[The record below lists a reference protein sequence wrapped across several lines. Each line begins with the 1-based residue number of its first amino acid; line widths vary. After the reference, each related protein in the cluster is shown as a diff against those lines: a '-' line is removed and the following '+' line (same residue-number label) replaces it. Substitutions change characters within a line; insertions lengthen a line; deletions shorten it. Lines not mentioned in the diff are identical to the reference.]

1 MAGIADVARH
11 AGVTASV
18 VSRVINQDPTLRVR
32 EATRQR
38 VVAAA
43 KELDYTPNHAARAL
57 RGSRVGALGLAVHD
71 LGSNPVYAPLIA
83 SAQRAASRHG
93 YVLMLADVPELAR
106 DDHSFRRIVCSA
118 AIDGLML
125 LPAGVAADRTME
137 QALEGRLPT
146 VVVNERSRS
155 LPSVGLADREAMHVA
170 TDHLL
175 ELGHTDIALLRLDD
189 HRARERSAG
198 FTDALEARGL
208 VAAPELIVNGGHTTD
223 SGRRAMTAL
232 LDAGHRPTAVV
243 AASVLA
249 AIGAQAALQQRGW
262 RVPDDVSVIGCQ
274 DVEFASYL
282 TPSLTVVR
290 LPLEELGEAAVEHL
304 LATIDGSRPGHRVVG
319 GTCPQ
324 LLIRGSTAPA
334 TTTSPAHVPAWS
346 GRTLGSSPVPVDT
359 SG

>member
-71 LGSNPVYAPLIA
+71 IGNPVYAPLIA
-83 SAQRAASRHG
+83 GAQRAVSRHG
-93 YVLMLADVPELAR
+93 YVLILADVSELAH
-106 DDHSFRRIVCSA
+106 DDHAFRRIVGSN

-155 LPSVGLADREAMHVA
+155 LPSVGLTDRGAMHVA
-170 TDHLL
+170 TDHVL
-175 ELGHTDIALLRLDD
+175 ELGHTDIALLRLDG
-189 HRARERSAG
+189 HRSRERSAG

-208 VAAPELIVNGGHTTD
+208 VPAPELIVNGGHTTD

-232 LDAGHRPTAVV
+232 LDAGHRPTAIV

-249 AIGAQAALQQRGW
+249 ATGAQAALQERGR

-334 TTTSPAHVPAWS
+334 TTTSPAHVPA
-346 GRTLGSSPVPVDT
+346 
-359 SG
+359 